1 MRRSR
6 IRAPN
11 RTARAASRT
20 TRAASRTS
28 RVRVPNLARS
38 LGAYTVPIGRLISEK
53 TGRAVAR
60 GALHTSLDRLRAKGL
75 VTSRLGEPL
84 AIRGGR
90 SRRYFTVTKE
100 GVASL
105 RDARAAVVNMSA
117 GLESVLGR
125 RR

>member
-1 MRRSR
+1 M
-6 IRAPN
+6 AYLGEFEQL
-11 RTARAASRT
+11 
-20 TRAASRTS
+20 
-28 RVRVPNLARS
+28 VLLAILQCAQS
-38 LGAYTVPIGRLISEK
+38 DDGAYTVPIGRLISER

-60 GALHTSLDRLRAKGL
+60 GALHTSLDRLQAKGL
-75 VTSRLGEPL
+75 VISTLGEPL

-90 SRRYFTVTKE
+90 SRRYFTVTKD

-105 RDARAAVVNMSA
+105 RGARAAVVNLSA